1 MQKNRFHS
9 SELATFLLIITLGVL
24 IFLLLLLPREI
35 QALKTISVLYRYN
48 ITRIVPLL
56 IVLLTASLLIKK
68 PIISKLAVGFVV
80 FSSFALAL
88 NGLWASAY
96 SENYALAGLVPR
108 SDAYYFYYGSINL
121 LERGFLHH
129 MARRRPVFGV
139 FLSFLLWTANGNLQI
154 VLGIIAFLAAAAC
167 FSAVTEVKR
176 SAGTAAAVIFF
187 LVQFLFIRRFLG
199 ITMSENLGFILGTIG
214 FSLLLISMRF
224 IGKNDRSG
232 LYLFISGALFF
243 SLAQAARPGALAT
256 IPILIILAGWL
267 FRGGKKFSWKIALL
281 VLLAAS
287 AGFLL
292 SSLQFEIFT
301 QGEAVQT
308 NNWGYG
314 LYGVAV
320 GGKGWKQI
328 YADHPEINSMQSV
341 ERERYILKLIINE
354 ITRHPL
360 NFVKGIGV
368 QLRTLFSIQYTY
380 SIFSFVYSSSH
391 WVSIALMAT
400 FLALLLIGLAICLK
414 NRKEPMS
421 MLVLALLAGILFSL
435 PVAPPYQTQYM
446 RVYAASI
453 PFVGF
458 LPGLGLAKLMK
469 FFSGKIN
476 FFKLNKKVMDEQNQF
491 YVAATST
498 IIFLIVVVLP
508 FIILPFLP
516 GVNVD
521 EGGCEAGEDE
531 AVVDFVPASSVHIFA
546 NTPDR
551 MTWVP
556 YVSQLDYKR
565 DIHNICCEDE
575 IQYFKNIPTPNTI
588 FTTVN
593 ILNSKG
599 LYIIA
604 DESDLPDKRSYLRL
618 CGYIENVR
626 GKPSESGFFYPSRI
640 EVLDF

>member
-1 MQKNRFHS
+1 MPKKRLRS
-9 SELATFLLIITLGVL
+9 CKPGTFLLINIMGVL
-24 IFLLLLLPREI
+24 IFISLLIPRDI
-35 QALKTISVLYRYN
+35 QVLKTISVLFRYN
-48 ITRIVPLL
+48 VTRTIPLL
-56 IVLLTASLLIKK
+56 VVILTASFLIKN
-68 PIISKLAVGFVV
+68 PLISKLAAGLAV

-96 SENYALAGLVPR
+96 SENYALAGLLPR

-139 FLSFLLWTANGNLQI
+139 FLSFLLWAANGNLQI
-154 VLGIIAFLAAAAC
+154 ALGIMAFLAAAAC
-167 FSAVTEVKR
+167 YAGVMAVKR
-176 SAGTAAAVIFF
+176 SAGTAAAVVFF

-199 ITMSENLGFILGTIG
+199 ITMSETLGFILGTLG
-214 FSLLLISMRF
+214 FSLLLISLRY
-224 IGKNDRSG
+224 IGKDDRPG
-232 LYLFISGALFF
+232 LFYFISGALFF

-256 IPILIILAGWL
+256 LPILVVLAGWL
-267 FRGGKKFSWKIALL
+267 FRGGQKFSWKAALF
-281 VLLAAS
+281 VLLAVS
-287 AGFLL
+287 AGFLI
-292 SSLQFEIFT
+292 SSLQFEVFA

-328 YADHPEINSMQSV
+328 YADHPEINSMQSA
-341 ERERYILKLIINE
+341 ERERYILQLIINE
-354 ITRHPL
+354 ISAHPF
-360 NFVKGIGV
+360 NFVKGMGL
-368 QLRTLFSIQYTY
+368 QLRTLFSTQPTY
-380 SIFSFVYSSSH
+380 SIYSYAYSSNH
-391 WVSIALMAT
+391 WVSIVLMAVL
-400 FLALLLIGLAICLK
+400 LALFFLGLAVCIKDWKIPL
-414 NRKEPMS
+414 S
-421 MLVLALLAGILFSL
+421 MLVIALFAGILFSL

-453 PFVGF
+453 PFAGF
-458 LPGLGLAKLMK
+458 LPGLGLRKLEEWISIK
-469 FFSGKIN
+469 FKFLKIN
-476 FFKLNKKVMDEQNQF
+476 KNILDDQNQF
-491 YVAATST
+491 DATAASM
-498 IIFLIVVVLP
+498 IIFLTVVILP
-508 FIILPFLP
+508 LLTLPFLR
-516 GVNVD
+516 GVNL
-521 EGGCEAGEDE
+521 EGGGCEEGEEE
-531 AVVDFVPASSVHIFA
+531 AVVDYVPASSIYIFA

-604 DESDLPDKRSYLRL
+604 DESNLPDERSFLRL